1 MRQLFGQLEAALRQS
16 KEVSP
21 RRTRSL
27 DHHRGRIVREL
38 ERRKLDS
45 LLPLVPR
52 LPRRYVLTR
61 SPAFVA
67 RHLSLL
73 AESPLADGQV
83 RVRAYRHRSSDLW
96 DLLVVARDRPGLLAT
111 MAGVLALRGTSV
123 LAADAATCADGLVL
137 DVFTV
142 SGTHGVALERELWPA
157 IAQDVQS
164 ALQGRLPLADLLGA
178 RPLPAEE
185 AETIHVS
192 VDNSA
197 SQFFSVVEVR
207 APDQVGLLYRIAHAL
222 HALGLDIH
230 QARIDTHPEGALDVF
245 YVWDLKGEKLAA
257 PAAHRAAQSLAARLR
272 GLSD

>member
-1 MRQLFGQLEAALRQS
+1 
-16 KEVSP
+16 
-21 RRTRSL
+21 
-27 DHHRGRIVREL
+27 
-38 ERRKLDS
+38 
-45 LLPLVPR
+45 

-61 SPAFVA
+61 SAAFAA

-73 AESPLADGQV
+73 AETPLGDGQV
-83 RVRAYRHRSSDLW
+83 RLRAYRHRQSHLW
-96 DLLVVARDRPGLLAT
+96 DVLVVARDRPGLLAT

-142 SGTHGVALERELWPA
+142 SGTHGVRLARELWPA

-164 ALQGRLPLADLLGA
+164 ALHDRLPLADLLGA
-178 RPLPAEE
+178 RPLGAEE
-185 AETIHVS
+185 AETIRVS

-207 APDQVGLLYRIAHAL
+207 APDQVGLLYRVAHAL
-222 HALGLDIH
+222 HELGLDIH

-245 YVWDLKGEKLAA
+245 YVWDLNGEKLTASA
-257 PAAHRAAQSLAARLR
+257 AAHTAQALAARLR
-272 GLSD
+272 GNAHQEIESRILR